1 MASGDKFYLAD
12 KETLDEVDE
21 KIGST
26 KDTGGSST
34 AGSVFGKIN
43 YLVSQVS
50 SYLATIYS
58 WINTLMGKIGNT
70 NDSEGTATTGT
81 VMGKLNYLVTHG
93 NNNLT
98 DVYKYVLRIGN
109 TNDRQGNTT
118 SGSVMGK
125 LNYLISQVSTYL
137 SSIYSSISTVN
148 SKLNTLMNG
157 ILIKNIQKGV
167 SSSEN
172 ISISSV
178 NPSKCIVLLNGIYS
192 RTSREVT
199 SAGYHASFVDRVSG
213 PYLNSITTTSINVI
227 NEGTFSWQ
235 VIEFY

>member
-12 KETLDEVDE
+12 KETLDEVKG

-26 KDTGGSST
+26 ADTGGSST

-50 SYLATIYS
+50 SYLASIYS
-58 WINTLMGKIGNT
+58 WVNTLTGKIGNS

-93 NNNLT
+93 SNNLT
-98 DVYKYVLRIGN
+98 DVYKYVLGIGN
-109 TNDRQGNTT
+109 TNDSQGNTT

-148 SKLNTLMNG
+148 SKLNSLMNG
-157 ILIKNIQKGV
+157 IFIKSIQRGV
-167 SSSEN
+167 SYSAN
-172 ISISSV
+172 VSIANV
-178 NPSKCIVLLNGIYS
+178 NPAKCIVLLNGIYS
-192 RTSREVT
+192 SSSTEMASPGYRVSFVSEVT
-199 SAGYHASFVDRVSG
+199 GT
-213 PYLNSITTTSINVI
+213 YLISITSTSLNV
-227 NEGTFSWQ
+227 NGNGYFSWQ

>member
-12 KETLDEVDE
+12 KETLDEVKG

-26 KDTGGSST
+26 TDTGGSST

-58 WINTLMGKIGNT
+58 WVNTLVGKIGNT

-81 VMGKLNYLVTHG
+81 VMGKLNFLVTHG
-93 NNNLT
+93 SNNLT
-98 DVYKYVLRIGN
+98 DVYNYVLGIGN
-109 TNDRQGNTT
+109 TNDKQGNAT

-137 SSIYSSISTVN
+137 SSIYSSTNTAN
-148 SKLNTLMNG
+148 SKLNSLMNG
-157 ILIKNIQKGV
+157 IIIKSVQKGV
-167 SSSEN
+167 SSSQN
-172 ISISSV
+172 ISIASI
-178 NPSKCIVLLNGIYS
+178 NPSKCIVLLDGIYS
-192 RTSREVT
+192 RTTREVT
-199 SAGYHASFVDRVSG
+199 SAGYHATFVDRVSA

-227 NEGTFSWQ
+227 SEGTFSWQ